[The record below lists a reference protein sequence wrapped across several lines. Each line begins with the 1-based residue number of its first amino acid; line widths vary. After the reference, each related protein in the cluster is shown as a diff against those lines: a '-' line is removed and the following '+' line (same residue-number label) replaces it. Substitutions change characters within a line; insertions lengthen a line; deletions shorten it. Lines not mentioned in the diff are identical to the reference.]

1 MSNNT
6 EFALKT
12 IYIFLLLAE
21 SVTMTLDVTTV
32 YGIKSMAECVKKKE
46 IIRKEYGA
54 KEAFCYDN
62 LYGKDIFT
70 RFHKS

>member
-12 IYIFLLLAE
+12 IYIFLVLAE

>member
-1 MSNNT
+1 MSNNS

-12 IYIFLLLAE
+12 IYIFLVLAE

-32 YGIKSMAECVKKKE
+32 YGIKSMAECDKRKE
-46 IIRKEYGA
+46 IIRNEYGA

-62 LYGKDIFT
+62 LYGDIFT
-70 RFHKS
+70 RFRKS